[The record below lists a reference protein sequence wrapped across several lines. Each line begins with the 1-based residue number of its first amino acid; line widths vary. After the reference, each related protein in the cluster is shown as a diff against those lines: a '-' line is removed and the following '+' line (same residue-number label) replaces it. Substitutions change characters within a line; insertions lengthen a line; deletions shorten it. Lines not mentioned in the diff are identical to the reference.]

1 MSDWKKILGAIAP
14 KLATAVGGP
23 FAGMATKFIAAKL
36 LGNESASE
44 IELAEAIENASPAQL
59 AQLKGIEAEFK
70 TEMRRLGI
78 EEYGLEIEDRKSARG
93 MKNQI
98 PQIILGCVFVSLYAG
113 LLLGLLTD
121 FLVIPEGQSALLN
134 VLLGI
139 LTAGISQVL
148 NYFFGSSSGSKD
160 KTAASNSRM

>member
-14 KLATAVGGP
+14 KLAMAVGGP

-78 EEYGLEIEDRKSARG
+78 EEYGLEIEDRKDARAIVD
-93 MKNQI
+93 KR
-98 PQIILGCVFVSLYAG
+98 PQIVLSIMYSIGYFGLVIGLMLGTLEIPENGRDMMIG
-113 LLLGLLTD
+113 LLG
-121 FLVIPEGQSALLN
+121 V
-134 VLLGI
+134 
-139 LTAGISQVL
+139 LTAAQTQVL
-148 NYFFGSSSGSKD
+148 NFWFGSSSGSKD
-160 KTAASNSRM
+160 KS

>member
-78 EEYGLEIEDRKSARG
+78 EEYGLEIEDRKDARAIVD
-93 MKNQI
+93 KR
-98 PQIILGCVFVSLYAG
+98 PQIVLSIMYSIGYFGLVIGLMLGTLEIPENGRDMMIG
-113 LLLGLLTD
+113 LLG
-121 FLVIPEGQSALLN
+121 V
-134 VLLGI
+134 
-139 LTAGISQVL
+139 LTAAQTQVL
-148 NYFFGSSSGSKD
+148 NFWFGSSSGSKD
-160 KTAASNSRM
+160 KS